1 MKWIYNFLNTYS
13 EKQRDCF
20 HLHSYYYKD
29 KSYYWHKSKCYSPR
43 VYIPWNNLSKCQLQ
57 FSKLLSFY
65 RFLNICNKYLF
76 WECFTFVTFDLLLY
90 APQNSSF
97 KYHANRK
104 SDHSSSSHLHGPISN
119 ISSGLHK
126 VMCYKSVSAASIIS
140 CNLLLLKCVSYGTS
154 GLETS
159 TLTLEKKILSVLEI
173 LKNIKALHGWH
184 NKDQTS

>member
-1 MKWIYNFLNTYS
+1 MNWIYNFLNTCS
-13 EKQRDCF
+13 EKERYCL
-20 HLHSYYYKD
+20 HWHSYYYKD
-29 KSYYWHKSKCYSPR
+29 KSYLWHKSKCYSLR
-43 VYIPWNNLSKCQLQ
+43 VYIPWNNLSNCQLQ
-57 FSKLLSFY
+57 FQKLLSCY

-76 WECFTFVTFDLLLY
+76 WECFTLMTFDLLLY
-90 APQNSSF
+90 APQNPSF
-97 KYHANRK
+97 KYHTSRK

-159 TLTLEKKILSVLEI
+159 TLALEKNYSVLDF
-173 LKNIKALHGWH
+173 LKIIYKILHGWH
-184 NKDQTS
+184 K